1 MKSRAGSAIPA
12 LVSALALCLAC
23 GGGCPSERA
32 APPSN
37 GKVDSAAQASKD
49 WLLGKLPAEVYSG
62 QPVSGGT
69 LTVRLYD
76 EPQGLNRLHDGHKT
90 ALMVRY
96 TVGPIYE
103 TLLEL
108 DRDDH
113 PRYQMKPLLAESY
126 EESPNRLTQVLK
138 LRRDVRFHNGEP
150 FTSRDVKAVMDAL
163 TNPKNPT
170 RAFSSSFTDL
180 AGYETPDDYTF
191 VIRWKK
197 PYYLGFRNFAT
208 GLPIMPAS
216 ALQGDFNSLAI
227 NRSPIGTGPFKFAG
241 WEPNKAIT
249 LVRNEDYWGK
259 KPYLEKVLLKI
270 VKDDTVA
277 TRMFERS
284 EFDLMI
290 AIQPA
295 VWREMEQPDPKYQWA
310 VNNYNRI
317 HFIEYNYSW
326 IGWNQERPFFQD
338 RRVRVALGMLIPYD
352 DIFQNVDLGLE
363 IPTTCP
369 FYVGS
374 QYCDPEVQRLRYNPG
389 AARKLL
395 AEAGWVDTNGD
406 GVLDKDGIP
415 LKFTLVTSA
424 HSVRM
429 GKIDAV
435 LQEQFRKAGIEMDV
449 EKMESEPFMERRV
462 KRQFD
467 AIALKWANLD
477 VEEDLFELFH
487 SSQVKGANHIA
498 YRDAEADRLLEASRA
513 EFDFQKRV
521 RINRQIH
528 QKLYQDQVYYFIS
541 TQPTLDAVK
550 KNIRGIKPSIAW
562 YDLRKIWIQR

>member
-1 MKSRAGSAIPA
+1 MRQSAGYSILPLLGIA
-12 LVSALALCLAC
+12 LWTGCR
-23 GGGCPSERA
+23 GCPSAPA
-32 APPSN
+32 APERKLESASHPS
-37 GKVDSAAQASKD
+37 KE
-49 WLLGKLPAEVYSG
+49 WLEGKLPDEVYAG
-62 QPVSGGT
+62 QPIPGGT
-69 LTVRLYD
+69 LTVRLYA
-76 EPQGLNRLHDGHKT
+76 EPRGLNRLHDEHKA
-90 ALMVRY
+90 ALMVRV

-126 EESPNRLTQVLK
+126 QESADRLTQTLK
-138 LRRDVRFHNGEP
+138 LRRGVRFHNGEP

-163 TNPKNPT
+163 MNPKNPT

-197 PYYLGFRNFAT
+197 PYYLGFRTFAT

-216 ALQGDFNSLAI
+216 ALRGDFDALAI

-241 WEPNKAIT
+241 WEPNKVIT
-249 LVRNEDYWGK
+249 LVRNENYWGK
-259 KPYLEKVLLKI
+259 KAYLENVLLRI

-277 TRMFERS
+277 TRMFERG

-295 VWREMEQPDPKYQWA
+295 VWREMEKPDRSYEWA

-317 HFIEYNYSW
+317 HFSEYNYSW
-326 IGWNQERPFFQD
+326 IGWNQERPFFKD
-338 RRVRVALGMLIPYD
+338 RRVRTALGMLVPYD
-352 DIFQNVDLGLE
+352 DIFQDVDLGLE

-369 FYVGS
+369 FYIES
-374 QYCDPEVQRLRYNPG
+374 QYCDPDVQRLPYNPG
-389 AARKLL
+389 AAGKLL
-395 AEAGWVDTNGD
+395 AEAGWKDRNGD

-415 LKFTLVTSA
+415 LKFSLMTMA

-435 LQEQFRKAGIEMDV
+435 LQERFRKAGIEMDV
-449 EKMESEPFMERRV
+449 EKVESGAFVEQRV
-462 KRQFD
+462 KHQFD
-467 AIALKWANLD
+467 AIAMNWANLD

-487 SSQVKGANHIA
+487 SSQLKGANHTS
-498 YRDAEADRLLEASRA
+498 YRDPEADRLLEASRG
-513 EFDFQKRV
+513 EFDFEKRV
-521 RINRQIH
+521 QINRQLH
-528 QKLYQDQVYYFIS
+528 RKLYQDQVYYFIS
-541 TQPTLDAVK
+541 ARPTLDAVK
-550 KNIRGIKPSIAW
+550 KNVRGIRPSIAW
-562 YDLRKIWIQR
+562 YDLRKIWINR